1 MKRRFDISGM
11 SCAACSARVERAVSA
26 LSGVRSC
33 SVNLLTATMD
43 IEGDAEDKLIISAV
57 EAAGYGARVKGEKT
71 PHNENNSLQKG
82 EKKRILKRLLI
93 SAGLLLPLMYISM
106 GANMLALPM
115 PGVLERNPS
124 AVALLQLLLALS
136 VMLINNKFFV
146 SGAKALIARSPNMDT
161 LVSLGSGASFVWS
174 AALTVMILIETAGG
188 NTAAAHAHLHGLYF
202 ESSAMILVLITVG
215 KMLESAAKE
224 RTTDAIAE
232 LIDLSPRTARVIV
245 DGEEREIPIADI
257 KVGDVFVV
265 RPGDSIPADGV
276 VIQGEG
282 AVCES
287 ALTGESIPA
296 DKTVGDRVLCA
307 TVNTNGFLKCEA
319 LKVGEDTA
327 ISDVI
332 KMVSD
337 ASATKA
343 PIAKLAD
350 RASGIFVP
358 VVMAIAAVTCTVWLI
373 FDASFGYA
381 LARGISVLVISC
393 PCALGLA
400 TPVAIMV
407 GNGVGARRGILFKN
421 AEALENCAG
430 AKTVIFDKTGTVTVG
445 KPSVTDVVP
454 CGLDERGLLQL
465 AASLESA
472 SEHPLAG
479 AVVTRAAELGIKLSE
494 PDAFEALSGNGIRGE
509 LNGRT
514 LTAGKLSF
522 IEAHAFVSDD
532 VKERYEQLSREGKT
546 VLFFASDGV
555 YIGMIAVR
563 DTLKADSRS
572 AVCALRSGG
581 IKTLLLTGDNQM
593 VADAIGA
600 ELGVDEVIAGVLP
613 DGKEREVQSR
623 LGGGKVIMVGDG
635 INDAPAIMRADIG
648 IAIGAGA
655 DIAIDSADI
664 VISGSRLS
672 DVAEAISISK
682 RTLIN
687 IKENLFWAFFY
698 NALGIPL
705 AAGVFIPLLGWE
717 LTPMF
722 GALAMSFSSL
732 FVVCNALRLRLYGG
746 KRAQSTAQ
754 EAKADS
760 EAAPRRE
767 AEPHLAAA
775 SEVRAGFEAA
785 ARYND
790 RDPGCKAIIC
800 ENESTGPSGSDECG
814 AVNEKI
820 GDFEIMEKTFYIEG
834 MMCPHCEARVKSAI
848 DGVEGVISSAVSHN
862 DGTACV
868 TIDTLRTDKDAVKA
882 AIEAAGYPVTD
893 IK

>member
-1 MKRRFDISGM
+1 MKRRFDVSGM
-11 SCAACSARVERAVSA
+11 SCAACSARVERAVSS
-26 LSGVRSC
+26 LDGVERC

-43 IEGDAEDKLIISAV
+43 IDGDAEDRLVIAAV
-57 EAAGYGARVKGEKT
+57 EAAGYGARIKSAEKAK
-71 PHNENNSLQKG
+71 NENNSLQKA
-82 EKKRILKRLLI
+82 EKKRILTRLII
-93 SAGLLLPLMYISM
+93 SGAILLPLMYISM
-106 GANMLALPM
+106 GANMLSFPM
-115 PGVLERNPS
+115 PAVLERNP
-124 AVALLQLLLALS
+124 AATALLQLLLALS
-136 VMLINNKFFV
+136 VILINNKFFV
-146 SGAKALIARSPNMDT
+146 SGTKALIGRSPNMDT
-161 LVSLGSGASFVWS
+161 LVSLGSGASFIWS
-174 AALTVMILIETAGG
+174 TALTVMMLIETAGG
-188 NTAAAHAHLHGLYF
+188 NTAAAHAHLHDLYF
-202 ESSAMILVLITVG
+202 ESAAMILVLITVG
-215 KMLESAAKE
+215 KLLESAAKE

-232 LIDLSPRTARVIV
+232 LIDLSPRTARVLV

-257 KVGDVFVV
+257 KVGDIFVV

-276 VIQGEG
+276 VVQGEG
-282 AVCES
+282 AVFES

-307 TVNTNGFLKCEA
+307 TVNTNGFLKCKA

-332 KMVSD
+332 RMVSD

-350 RASGIFVP
+350 RVSGIFVP
-358 VVMAIAAVTCTVWLI
+358 VVMAIAAVTCMVWLI
-373 FDASFGYA
+373 FGAAFGYA

-430 AKTVIFDKTGTVTVG
+430 ARIVIFDKTGTVTVG
-445 KPSVTDVVP
+445 KPSVTDILP
-454 CGLDERGLLQL
+454 FGIGEDGLLQL

-479 AVVTRAAELGIKLSE
+479 AVVARAEELGIQLSE
-494 PDAFEALSGNGIRGE
+494 PAAFEALSGSGIKGE
-509 LNGRT
+509 LNGRM
-514 LTAGKLSF
+514 LAAGKLSF
-522 IEAHAFVSDD
+522 IEAYASVSDD
-532 VKERYEQLSREGKT
+532 VKERYKELSREGKT
-546 VLFFASDGV
+546 VLFFASDGA

-563 DTLKADSRS
+563 DTIKDDSKS
-572 AVCALRSGG
+572 AIGALRKAG

-593 VADAIGA
+593 VADAIGE

-623 LGGGKVIMVGDG
+623 LGNGKVIMVGDG

-672 DVAEAISISK
+672 DVAEAINISK
-682 RTLIN
+682 KTLIN

-746 KRAQSTAQ
+746 KKKQSMEVRADSKAASCAENQPCPKAAR
-754 EAKADS
+754 EVRADS
-760 EAAPRRE
+760 EEIACE
-767 AEPHLAAA
+767 ASAAA
-775 SEVRAGFEAA
+775 EF
-785 ARYND
+785 
-790 RDPGCKAIIC
+790 
-800 ENESTGPSGSDECG
+800 NEYESG
-814 AVNEKI
+814 NERM

-848 DGVEGVISSAVSHN
+848 DGIDGVIESSVSHK
-862 DGTACV
+862 DGTARV
-868 TIDTLRTDKDAVKA
+868 TIDTLRTGTESVKT
-882 AIEAAGYPVTD
+882 AIEAAGYPVTSV
-893 IK
+893 K